1 MVVDDFLTAVCSN
14 NFSRWII
21 SQGFQNAYIE
31 LGGALLAV
39 AIIGAVPLFFWNKEV
54 RSVWS
59 KKLRFD
65 IK

>member
-1 MVVDDFLTAVCSN
+1 MVTVDFLTAGCSN
-14 NFSRWII
+14 NFPRWII

-39 AIIGAVPLFFWNKEV
+39 AIVGGVPLFLWNKKA
-54 RSVWS
+54 RRVWT

-65 IK
+65 LK